1 MAAAVP
7 SPPTTTTTTT
17 TTRTPALTTKKN
29 VCGNCGT
36 TVASSWRKHVGV
48 WNELL
53 CNSCSVY
60 WRMKG
65 VHRPREMRKDVIRGS
80 HIRRGSVVDSK
91 PGGSRGDVRG
101 AGRATSD
108 VTGRGRP
115 VTGVGMA
122 RKAGG
127 TGLKWQGATQPED
140 YRCVLKRL
148 DVTLSIEL
156 DAMFTHNAQTY
167 FESIAGHAK
176 AVTSGS
182 NLTAPPHSPNAAA
195 VILSADASNIS
206 FEKKSA
212 EEVFNPQIAN
222 SMLSSGDHYLRAG
235 VAPAESN
242 SESCSTMNT
251 SVSTLIEPDGRNAE
265 PFESV
270 EPQPAL
276 IATSVVCSERAANA
290 SDMAFMIPPSLLLK
304 YTFWVFEELGRL
316 GISI

>member
-1 MAAAVP
+1 
-7 SPPTTTTTTT
+7 
-17 TTRTPALTTKKN
+17 
-29 VCGNCGT
+29 
-36 TVASSWRKHVGV
+36 
-48 WNELL
+48 
-53 CNSCSVY
+53 
-60 WRMKG
+60 MKG
-65 VHRPREMRKDVIRGS
+65 MHRPREMRKDVIRGS
-80 HIRRGSVVDSK
+80 FIRRGSVVNSK

-115 VTGVGMA
+115 VAGAGMA

-148 DVTLSIEL
+148 DVTLSTEL

-167 FESIAGHAK
+167 FESIGGRAK

-182 NLTAPPHSPNAAA
+182 NLTAPLHSPNAAA
-195 VILSADASNIS
+195 VILSADPSNIS

-222 SMLSSGDHYLRAG
+222 SSTLSSGDHYLCAG

-251 SVSTLIEPDGRNAE
+251 SVSTLIESDGRNAE

-270 EPQPAL
+270 EPQPVL
-276 IATSVVCSERAANA
+276 IATPVVLSERAANS
-290 SDMAFMIPPSLLLK
+290 SDTPFMIPPSLLLK